1 MGRMMMEFMK
11 GAEARE
17 AAMAALLRDAEMR
30 SAAQTATMNEMLAL
44 QHQQTA
50 AALKEAEAAKA
61 LLAEY
66 MGSETRG
73 TAAVHA
79 TFFTPAWD
87 VTAEIGQ
94 DPSAAEGDEEK
105 AVIDGMRAWGR

>member
-1 MGRMMMEFMK
+1 
-11 GAEARE
+11 
-17 AAMAALLRDAEMR
+17 
-30 SAAQTATMNEMLAL
+30 
-44 QHQQTA
+44 
-50 AALKEAEAAKA
+50 
-61 LLAEY
+61 

-105 AVIDGMRAWGR
+105 AARRLNVRAPIACT